1 MKMENKDALQQEAEN
16 VNHNSIADEY
26 VKKALAA
33 TERLEIENRKFEQ
46 NIARL
51 EALKVEKLIAG
62 NSDAAVEQK
71 LDETPEEYAKRVLRN
86 EI

>member
-1 MKMENKDALQQEAEN
+1 MENKDALQQEAEN

-62 NSDAAVEQK
+62 SSDAAVEQK

>member
-1 MKMENKDALQQEAEN
+1 MENKDALQQEAEN